1 MNRLTKPR
9 FLLAYMLVV
18 WLFLV
23 ARTTE
28 RQLHI
33 GILLALLGES
43 VRVWAN
49 GYVGHV
55 KVNWTNTWRGD
66 AKIGRLIT
74 AGPYAFVRHPL
85 YLGSFLIGAGFCVVV
100 GNFWFSLA
108 ALGFFLIVYGMKMTS
123 EEQLLRKECGMEYL
137 LYHAAVPRWFPTG
150 SRYPKRQGRW
160 TWEGVRASKEL
171 KTVVWVIVCLLAL
184 YFREEFWQEHERF
197 DGKEWLKH
205 TLLALFGL
213 LLMASD
219 GIFELVRRTRR
230 RRALQSSN

>member
-9 FLLAYMLVV
+9 FLLAYVLVV

-28 RQLHI
+28 HQLYV
-33 GILLALLGES
+33 GVLLALLGES
-43 VRVWAN
+43 VRIWAN

-55 KVNWTNTWRGD
+55 KVNWTNKWRGD
-66 AKIGRLIT
+66 AKIGRLMT

-108 ALGFFLIVYGMKMTS
+108 ALGFFLIVYGLKMTH
-123 EEQLLRKECGMEYL
+123 EEQLLRRECGTEYL

-150 SRYPKRQGRW
+150 QRYPKRHGRW

-230 RRALQSSN
+230 RRALQGSN